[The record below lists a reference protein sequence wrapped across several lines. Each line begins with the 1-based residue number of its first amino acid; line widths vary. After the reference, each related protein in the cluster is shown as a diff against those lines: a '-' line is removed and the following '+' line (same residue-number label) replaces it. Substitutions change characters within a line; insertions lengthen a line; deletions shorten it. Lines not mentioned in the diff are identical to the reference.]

1 MVHTYN
7 LGTQEVEVEGL
18 RVQNE
23 PSYNSEFETCLGY
36 VRPYLQ
42 KKLRGG
48 GRGGKNHCGLE
59 TPIVTNDSVILPFF

>member
-7 LGTQEVEVEGL
+7 LGTPEVEEEGL
-18 RVQNE
+18 GVQNE

-42 KKLRGG
+42 KKSKRRRQRRKESLWIR
-48 GRGGKNHCGLE
+48 
-59 TPIVTNDSVILPFF
+59 DSNSH

>member
-7 LGTQEVEVEGL
+7 LGTQEVEEEGL
-18 RVQNE
+18 GVQNE

-42 KKLRGG
+42 KK
-48 GRGGKNHCGLE
+48 
-59 TPIVTNDSVILPFF
+59 